1 MKSVVVAIAVTFYKK
16 MAIIVVAV
24 EYCTIKD
31 SRKSESIDVKIADVS
46 LIVELSGRPDDEVA
60 ELALADVQLALHLV
74 VEVVLLCNQAVTW
87 LPS

>member
-74 VEVVLLCNQAVTW
+74 VEVVPLCNQTVTW

>member
-1 MKSVVVAIAVTFYKK
+1 MYKV
-16 MAIIVVAV
+16 MAIIVVAFS
-24 EYCTIKD
+24 EYCALKD
-31 SRKSESIDVKIADVS
+31 SCCRVRVSKSIDVKIVELS